1 MEAVRDETGG
11 GASVLHFTRRGHS
24 NNTFRNGLFISAAS
38 NIGGEKGNMGELHP
52 QRCDREANLIL
63 HY

>member
-1 MEAVRDETGG
+1 MEAVHDDAGG

-24 NNTFRNGLFISAAS
+24 NNKFGDGRFMNAAS
-38 NIGGEKGNMGELHP
+38 NIGGEKGNMGELYP